1 MSIEKATSPED
12 EEFEIEIVDDTPE
25 QDRGKSKR
33 PADAAP
39 DVPEDDEIAS
49 YSDNVQKRIKKLKY
63 EYHEE
68 RRAKEAALRE
78 NQEAVTLARRLI
90 EERNHLNERLSM
102 GEQAVIEQA
111 KRRVQAQLEQVE
123 RNYRN
128 AYEAGDTDN
137 VLSSQKDITRL
148 TLEQQQIEGYRPS
161 VPQRIEPEQVQM
173 HSNQQAPNEPDEK
186 AKTWLRFNPWFG
198 QEEEMSGYAYGVHER
213 LIKRENIT
221 PLSDDYY
228 NRIDAAMRHRFPE
241 YFDEEGGQE
250 VDLRPQSAPRRTP
263 VVAPARRVSAS
274 APRKVSLTATQV
286 ALAKRLGLTP
296 EQYAASMVKEMM
308 NG

>member
-1 MSIEKATSPED
+1 MSIEKATVPDDED
-12 EEFEIEIVDDTPE
+12 FEIEIVDDTPE
-25 QDRGKSKR
+25 PDRGKSKR

-78 NQEAVTLARRLI
+78 NQEAVTLARKLI
-90 EERNHLNERLSM
+90 EERNHLSERLAL

-123 RNYRN
+123 RQYRN
-128 AYEAGDTDN
+128 AYENGDTDN
-137 VLSSQKDITRL
+137 VLAAQKDITRL
-148 TLEQQQIEGYRPS
+148 TMEQQQIEGYRPS
-161 VPQRIEPEQVQM
+161 TPQRMEPERVQM
-173 HSNQQAPNEPDEK
+173 HSPQQAPNEPDEK
-186 AKTWLRFNPWFG
+186 AKTWLRSNPWFG

-213 LIKRENIT
+213 LIKREGIT

-250 VDLRPQSAPRRTP
+250 VDLRPQSAPRKTS
-263 VVAPARRVSAS
+263 VVAPARRVPAS